1 MSEDAVVTLSVL
13 DKTSG
18 GLQSAANKLRQNQTM
33 MRQLMRGTSRDYDEL
48 GRSSERAGRRTEEA
62 HRRAARAVKYQR
74 DEMTSML
81 ATYARSALSLE
92 AARRAVLGFANTDEH
107 LRRMRNQAGATADEM
122 KRVGE
127 AARILSRQTGQSI
140 DDLIVGFD
148 KFRDFAGL
156 SVDEGLKIFPAVAKG
171 AQALGVSVDDMS
183 ASVSAMMVNANLQG
197 KDVVKVIDQMTK
209 AGQDYRLE
217 FNQLVK
223 AAPRLTEVMGEWG
236 YTGVRGNAAALAWLA
251 SLRKVSSGT
260 DEAAEAL
267 AKVMELMTNPS
278 TAEKLGYT
286 SDSMAAGL
294 KKAQAAGKDTL
305 SVFLDVVAQAQ
316 ARGIEL
322 SEIFSKREIRFVR
335 QLMRDRR
342 DIKDWS
348 ADIQNSTGTADKSFR
363 VWAEGSKKSILDVT
377 NEIKNLM
384 DTFGELLIR
393 FGAVQSLEKAN
404 KSLRSLMEL
413 IDLIGE
419 SIENQSI
426 DWEKFVGLTGLR
438 NSLDAFLATWRTY
451 IEQIKTYASGNITSP
466 SLLKAQIAQAEAQFK
481 VDSKLPR
488 ITLGDVRTS
497 IGGGEQLPKSA
508 LGMLWDQLSTK
519 RALTDEEKRAK
530 EQLEKLNESGDALN
544 QTLKKMRFELEDTG
558 PGGAKVWKASYGGG
572 PGGVGGAR
580 GYGGGPGGFG
590 PGGGT
595 GGWAGFPYAGGGR
608 FGGAGLGALGRG
620 MGGGMPPLPGDA
632 PMMPK
637 GGIGGGPGGGAG
649 AMDKQ
654 QLRNQLE
661 KEITNSPLNG
671 FVPPDGERYGIK
683 TGSPKEWS
691 HFMTELAGKESG
703 YRPGAVGDVGG
714 FGGHGSRG
722 LFQLSPQ
729 DAQTYGLNEGKPFSY
744 GQLHDPT
751 TNMRAA
757 VDILSQR
764 VRQGGIGG
772 RGGAAA
778 YWGPL
783 QRGWTPGQ
791 DIAGGGG
798 GTGQQ
803 GYNYF
808 QKRGARPLQSSQL
821 TPVDTP
827 YGRVMAHPQA
837 ADDVRGFFGELSEQ
851 GAPLKRPGSYNYRQ
865 KRWGGGWS
873 SHAYG
878 TAFDL
883 DDQVQISPEMRRWI
897 AANPQ
902 RWDEIKSKYNMGQPL
917 PEKDPAHVE
926 WRGPP
931 PISDTARRDQQ
942 TIQPTPSQDTWGR
955 DAKPAPYMS
964 DRGGAIGQFSR
975 QGDRDTSYDEDTPAP
990 SRTRGGDDDFEGARR
1005 ARQELERPIRA
1016 NLDLGGSTQFGRAS
1030 MRREADREVRE
1041 ARFNSTMDIGAA

>member
-1 MSEDAVVTLSVL
+1 MPEDATIVLRAIDETGAPMSRVVANARRMQ
-13 DKTSG
+13 G
-18 GLQSAANKLRQNQTM
+18 EIRAAMFGVT
-33 MRQLMRGTSRDYDEL
+33 RGYDEQ
-48 GRSSERAGRRTEEA
+48 GRAAEAMGRRAEGA
-62 HRRAARAVKYQR
+62 HGRAARAAQQH
-74 DEMTSML
+74 TSAIQDMIVP
-81 ATYARSALSLE
+81 YARAALSFE
-92 AARRAVLGFANTDEH
+92 TARRSMLGFADTDER

-127 AARILSRQTGQSI
+127 AARILSRETGQSL
-140 DDLIVGFD
+140 DDLISGFD

-156 SVDEGLKIFPAVAKG
+156 SVNEGLKIFPAIARG

-223 AAPRLTEVMGEWG
+223 SAPRLTEVMGEWG

-267 AKVMELMTNPS
+267 SKVMELMTNPAV
-278 TAEKLGYT
+278 AEKLGHT
-286 SDSMAAGL
+286 PDTMADGL
-294 KKAQAAGKDTL
+294 KRAQAQGKDTL
-305 SVFLDVVAQAQ
+305 SVFLDVVAQAEKN
-316 ARGIEL
+316 GTNL
-322 SEIFSKREIRFVR
+322 SEIFSKRDIRFIR

-348 ADIQNSTGTADKSFR
+348 ADIQNSTGTADNSFR

-377 NEIKNLM
+377 NEIKNLQDAFGEFIVSLGAVDAIGLAATEIKEM
-384 DTFGELLIR
+384 SEAIETVSKAVPVIVDAMKNLDLSKFNALNNINWKPLLDTFSRLSITGQAMSVYDRIFGKGNKKPELPSDDT
-393 FGAVQSLEKAN
+393 QSGKADKLSVTPRPGGREQPWKLSEEEQKEIDRKRRLNEAAEK
-404 KSLRSLMEL
+404 
-413 IDLIGE
+413 
-419 SIENQSI
+419 
-426 DWEKFVGLTGLR
+426 
-438 NSLDAFLATWRTY
+438 LDAIFRRMSFTLEDFRTG
-451 IEQIKTYASGNITSP
+451 E
-466 SLLKAQIAQAEAQFK
+466 
-481 VDSKLPR
+481 PR
-488 ITLGDVRTS
+488 IMQASLGGGAGYGG
-497 IGGGEQLPKSA
+497 IGGA
-508 LGMLWDQLSTK
+508 
-519 RALTDEEKRAK
+519 
-530 EQLEKLNESGDALN
+530 
-544 QTLKKMRFELEDTG
+544 
-558 PGGAKVWKASYGGG
+558 GA
-572 PGGVGGAR
+572 
-580 GYGGGPGGFG
+580 YGGGPGGFG
-590 PGGGT
+590 PGGGGFGP
-595 GGWAGFPYAGGGR
+595 GGVPYAGGGR

-620 MGGGMPPLPGDA
+620 GYGSGTGRMPPLPGDA
-632 PMMPK
+632 PMMPRGGGMPGFGAGASGR
-637 GGIGGGPGGGAG
+637 GGIGGGPGGGPG

-654 QLRNQLE
+654 QLRGQLE

-703 YRPGAVGDVGG
+703 YKPGAVGDVGS

-729 DAQTYGLNEGKPFSY
+729 DAQTYGLNRGKPFSY
-744 GQLHDPT
+744 DQLHDPA

-757 VDILSQR
+757 VDIMNQR

-772 RGGAAA
+772 RQGAAA

-783 QRGWTPGQ
+783 QRGWTPGPMQ
-791 DIAGGGG
+791 GDGGQIGGGG
-798 GTGQQ
+798 Q

-808 QKRGARPLQSSQL
+808 QKRGASPLQSGQL

-827 YGRVMAHPQA
+827 YGRVLAHPHA
-837 ADDVRGFFGELSEQ
+837 ADDVRGFFGELGEH
-851 GAPLKRPGSYNYRQ
+851 GAPLSKPGSYNFRQ

-883 DDQVQISPEMRRWI
+883 DDQQFLSPQMKQWI
-897 AANPQ
+897 AQNPQ
-902 RWDEIKSKYNMGQPL
+902 RWADIKSKYNMGQPL

-931 PISDTARRDQQ
+931 PRIDAARRGEQ
-942 TIQPTPSQDTWGR
+942 TIPPAASQGDTWGR
-955 DAKPAPYMS
+955 GAQPAPYMGEGGGALGS
-964 DRGGAIGQFSR
+964 FGRGGSPE
-975 QGDRDTSYDEDTPAP
+975 QG
-990 SRTRGGDDDFEGARR
+990 GGASPFERSSAVDDAMR
-1005 ARQELERPIRA
+1005 ARQELERPIRV
-1016 NLDLGGSTQFGRAS
+1016 NMDMGGSTQFGRAS

-1041 ARFNSTMDIGAA
+1041 ARFNSSQDIGAA